1 MKRPGIFL
9 MAGVLATAAA
19 ALGKDYKEE
28 VKEPVKHTFPAGAT
42 TIDVDNVNGSVS
54 VAGDGGT
61 TMRVEGEKIVR
72 AMDKQ
77 ELERGKREVTLDLN
91 VKDGVA
97 QVYVNGPFR
106 NGGNRNAGN
115 HGFHDTDRRE
125 YEVTY
130 NLTVHVP
137 RNSAIRLHSVNGG
150 VKAEE
155 TLGRF
160 DVRTVNGSVGLTNI
174 AGSGTVQTVN
184 GHMTA
189 SFRGNPKSDTSFKTV
204 NGQIEVTL
212 QPGLAANLEVKT
224 MNGAAFTDFETTS
237 LGAAAG
243 EVSRGD
249 GRFSFK
255 SHGTQRLKVG
265 AGGPELHFET
275 LNGKIQIR
283 KGK

>member
-1 MKRPGIFL
+1 MRRL
-9 MAGVLATAAA
+9 STLLAVGVLATAAF
-19 ALGKDYKEE
+19 GKDYKEE

-54 VAGDGGT
+54 VVGDGGT

-106 NGGNRNAGN
+106 NGGNRNNEN

-137 RNSAIRLHSVNGG
+137 RNSAIRLHSVNDG

-155 TLGRF
+155 TLGKF
-160 DVRTVNGSVGLTNI
+160 DVRTVNGSSC
-174 AGSGTVQTVN
+174 AGSSDDTD
-184 GHMTA
+184 
-189 SFRGNPKSDTSFKTV
+189 RGAGLDTEHGIAPARRV
-204 NGQIEVTL
+204 RPAGRARVH
-212 QPGLAANLEVKT
+212 PGLGRSSRPSGCRHEAV
-224 MNGAAFTDFETTS
+224 S
-237 LGAAAG
+237 
-243 EVSRGD
+243 VSRSGSSP
-249 GRFSFK
+249 RA
-255 SHGTQRLKVG
+255 R
-265 AGGPELHFET
+265 
-275 LNGKIQIR
+275 
-283 KGK
+283 